1 MVTESSLSN
10 EASVTTPLPAP
21 TAPTATVDTANLEV
35 DLTWSLPD
43 NSSDGGVRVERSSGG
58 DPYQVLLDGSPS
70 TTTYTDTNPPNEEL
84 AYRVKRD
91 TPHATATSS
100 ATTTSLASAQTVF
113 ATIATAGSVS
123 HTTAGAGSVDHII
136 TPVGKLSLED

>member
-1 MVTESSLSN
+1 MVTASSLSN
-10 EASVTTPLPAP
+10 EASITLPLPEP

-43 NSSDGGVRVERSSGG
+43 NSTDGGVTVERSSDGG
-58 DPYQVLLDGSPS
+58 SFQVVFNGSPS
-70 TTTYTDTNPPNEEL
+70 TTTYTDTNPPNEPL

-91 TPHATATSS
+91 TPHATATSP

-123 HTTAGAGSVDHII
+123 HTTPSAGSVDHVF
-136 TPVGKLSLED
+136 TLVGNLSLED